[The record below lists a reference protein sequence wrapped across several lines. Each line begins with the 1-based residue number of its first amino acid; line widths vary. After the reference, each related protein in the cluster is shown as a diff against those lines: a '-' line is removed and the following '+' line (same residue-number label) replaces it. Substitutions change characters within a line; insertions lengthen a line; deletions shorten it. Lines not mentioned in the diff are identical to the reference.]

1 MPKKRTK
8 SQKVGEIGENIFK
21 DFALENDLL
30 PNKVEYDYGIDFV
43 CQTTS
48 KLTSGID
55 TVGGVFVGVNV
66 KSSKAKRIRA
76 KLNRD
81 DLEAA
86 FLSEFPIIFVLVDA
100 NQRVVYYKFL
110 DISLLEE
117 FFRIFQSGGT
127 LTLTP
132 SILKKG
138 EFDDDEFKKQLIRI
152 SSKEYQDRIK
162 IKRIHLNLSGIIGNC
177 ELKIINNTDGNIAIV
192 KATKIEDLYNFKNPN
207 YPQVRKL
214 FLAQDFTKSWLPP
227 SSLSDGIL
235 DNIGNVA
242 SKIIMVAPVE
252 IGDETEIFIKRGLK
266 VVAKCKFTV
275 RKLHDETAFFHS
287 SGISLVFSERRKH
300 EDDLYYHH
308 FDVLIDEDNTE
319 PLFDHQDIVE
329 FIFACKEGTQL
340 FLRKTSQNG
349 IPIEHWPELTRL
361 CKIMP
366 SLRMIYKKINIDPSR
381 ISLSDIQN
389 IKFAVNFS
397 VLQLL
402 IESKQKQRET
412 LQGFALTPE
421 ETPIFWEDATLNC
434 PIMFSIPE
442 GNILLNG
449 RFEGKMAFD
458 DEKKKNPVGTRFFS
472 LEEINE
478 INSLENGELIFP
490 TLSINGTMSVE
501 YTDDGPKTKNTSPI
515 DTGISYSIK
524 RE

>member
-43 CQTTS
+43 RQTTN

-55 TVGGVFVGVNV
+55 AVGGVFVGVNV

-76 KLNRD
+76 KLNKD

-86 FLSEFPIIFVLVDA
+86 FLGEFPVIFILVDT

-110 DISLLEE
+110 DIPLLEE
-117 FFRIFQSGGT
+117 LYRIYQSGGT

-132 SILKKG
+132 SFLNKG
-138 EFDDDEFKKQLIRI
+138 KFDDSEFKKQLLKT

-162 IKRIHLNLSGIIGNC
+162 IKRIHLNLSKIIDNC
-177 ELKIINNTDGNIAIV
+177 ELKIINNPDGNIAIV
-192 KATKIEDLYNFKNPN
+192 KATKIEDLYNFNNPN

-252 IGDETEIFIKRGLK
+252 IGEETEIFIKQDLE
-266 VVAKCKFTV
+266 VIAKCKFTV
-275 RKLHDETAFFHS
+275 RKLHDETAFSHPA
-287 SGISLVFSERRKH
+287 GISLVFSEGRKH
-300 EDDLYYHH
+300 EDGLHYHH
-308 FDVLIDEDNTE
+308 FDVLFDEDNSE
-319 PLFDHQDIVE
+319 PLFEYHDIIE
-329 FIFACKEGTQL
+329 FILACKEGNQL
-340 FLRKTSQNG
+340 FLRKSSQTG
-349 IPIEHWPELTRL
+349 IPIEHWPELVRL
-361 CKIMP
+361 CQIMP
-366 SLRMIYKKINIDPSR
+366 SLKMIYEQINIDPSE
-381 ISLSDIQN
+381 ICLSDIQN

-397 VLQLL
+397 VLQFL
-402 IESKQKQRET
+402 IESKQKKKET
-412 LQGFALTPE
+412 LQGFVLTPE
-421 ETPIFWEDATLNC
+421 ETPLFWEDAMLNC
-434 PIMFSIPE
+434 PLLFSIPE

-458 DEKKKNPVGTRFFS
+458 DEEMINPVGARLFS
-472 LEEINE
+472 LKEINE
-478 INSLENGELIFP
+478 INSLTINELTFP

-515 DTGISYSIK
+515 ETGISYSLK
-524 RE
+524 R